1 MVAVRGGRRGG
12 LVGPLC
18 EGKSSPTFPAGRKG
32 VVRATNMGL
41 NLLQVSPTSHPTSTT
56 LGGAPVASLKPTHC
70 GARMLRV
77 FLCCTA
83 TRSAATAGRR
93 CPVCDACRQ
102 VPTRYH
108 SQGPCASPAAP
119 RWALDW
125 RRPAPGSVVMGNY
138 RLRPVRG
145 VKVKNW
151 SHPGEEQATR
161 CFAPHLVLERA

>member
-1 MVAVRGGRRGG
+1 MVAVHGVRRGG
-12 LVGPLC
+12 QLGPLC
-18 EGKSSPTFPAGRKG
+18 EAQSNPTFPAGRKG

-41 NLLQVSPTSHPTSTT
+41 NLLQVSPKSHPTSTT
-56 LGGAPVASLKPTHC
+56 LGGAPAASLKPAHC
-70 GARMLRV
+70 GAWMLRV
-77 FLCCTA
+77 FFVLHRDA
-83 TRSAATAGRR
+83 ERGHERR
-93 CPVCDACRQ
+93 CPVCAACRQ
-102 VPTRYH
+102 VRTRYH

-151 SHPGEEQATR
+151 SHPGEEQQEQEDSYPLACVR
-161 CFAPHLVLERA
+161 